1 MQHEHRKLL
10 QKIRTADKSMLDI
23 ITHEERKVLR
33 DLSLKEDSLLKSIRS
48 NEAVLLKALTSDEK
62 ELLSH
67 LSPEEKD
74 LLIGNERIPD
84 LLPLE
89 EEEMPPATPGSHVIL
104 VIGVGGF
111 LGANLRWLLSS
122 LAITDMR
129 TAFPWGTWFINIT
142 GCFLLGLFSE
152 ALKHLKLDDRW
163 RFLVAVGFLGAYT
176 TYSTFELDV
185 FTLINNGKILSALLY
200 VFLSFSVGFA
210 GVVGGVVLMR
220 GLLKNRIPSS

>member
-129 TAFPWGTWFINIT
+129 TAFPWGT
-142 GCFLLGLFSE
+142 
-152 ALKHLKLDDRW
+152 
-163 RFLVAVGFLGAYT
+163 
-176 TYSTFELDV
+176 
-185 FTLINNGKILSALLY
+185 
-200 VFLSFSVGFA
+200 
-210 GVVGGVVLMR
+210 
-220 GLLKNRIPSS
+220 